1 MVDYMCEI
9 PLWFETVFELFRMDI
24 ISSETF
30 ANAINFLIS
39 KGLASCLEIAKA

>member
-9 PLWFETVFELFRMDI
+9 PSWFETVFELFKMDI

-39 KGLASCLEIAKA
+39 KGLASCTKIAQA

>member
-1 MVDYMCEI
+1 MVDYVCEI
-9 PLWFETVFELFRMDI
+9 PSWFETVFELFRMDI

-39 KGLASCLEIAKA
+39 KGLASCTKIAQA